1 MANQEQLV
9 LLQQGVKRWNTW
21 RAHHEETSIDLS
33 GAKLSG
39 IFLNGAHLREAN
51 LSRSNL
57 SGADLS
63 GADLS
68 GADLSRAH
76 LREANLRNAS
86 LIIASLSNV
95 DLIRADLTSALLSGA
110 DLSNA
115 LLSGADLSLSVLNKT
130 DLSGALLDGAL
141 LDGALLDG
149 AILNRADLRGATL
162 VGVILDG
169 ADLSEATIGRSI
181 FGNVD
186 FRMVKGLE
194 TVIHRGPSEISTST
208 LARSQGNI
216 SEIFLRGAGLD
227 DASIHYA
234 RALITNPT
242 EYYTCFISHAS
253 KDGAFAERLYT
264 NLQNGGIRC
273 WLASEGLKS
282 SEKFRQR
289 TDGSLRRYDILLLV
303 LSEHS
308 VNSQWVEKEVEAA
321 FKKEH
326 QHNALALFAIKLDET
341 VMSSDKAWAGKL
353 RRERHIIDFALWKEH
368 DEYFKSVEQ
377 LIRDIKAG
385 WRPQATNPSTH
396 T

>member
-9 LLQQGVKRWNTW
+9 LLQQGVKRWSTW

-39 IFLNGAHLREAN
+39 VFLSGAHLREAN

-130 DLSGALLDGAL
+130 DLSGAI

-149 AILNRADLRGATL
+149 AILNRADLRGAIL
-162 VGVILDG
+162 VGAILDG

-181 FGNVD
+181 FGNID

-216 SEIFLRGAGLD
+216 PEAFLRGAGLD
-227 DASIHYA
+227 DASIHYG
-234 RALITNPT
+234 RALITNLT

-253 KDGAFAERLYT
+253 KDGVFAEQLYT
-264 NLQNGGIRC
+264 SLQNGGIRC

-282 SEKFRQR
+282 SERFRQR
-289 TDGSLRRYDILLLV
+289 TDEALRRYDTLLLV

-308 VNSQWVEKEVEAA
+308 LNSQWVEKEVEAA

-326 QHNALALFAIKLDET
+326 QHNALALFPIKLDET
-341 VMSSDKAWAGKL
+341 VMSSDKAWASKL

-385 WRPQATNPSTH
+385 WRPQAANPTTH
-396 T
+396 I